1 MQTEIA
7 ILQNI
12 IIKRLPSQLLR
23 PALLFILLSVTTLVF
38 ATEKEESNSNFL
50 INNLATRL
58 VDNVFMVD
66 VEQEINLNKTVI
78 EALVNGVPI
87 TLETQFS
94 VYTESWYMST
104 TILNL
109 SQKYKINY
117 HALSQQYILTNLNTE
132 KQLSFS
138 SLHRVLATLSKITDI
153 PLVDKNLLPKNEE
166 LYIKVRNQL
175 DIGSLPLPLRAT
187 AYFSSS
193 WRLKSDWATWIL
205 KE

>member
-50 INNLATRL
+50 IKNLATRL